1 MLFEIDEL
9 RRADALVR
17 RYFPPTPQY
26 VWPLL
31 GELVSDGQD
40 PVEVWVKHENHTP
53 TGTFK
58 LRGGLVY
65 LERRRRAG
73 QRVAIVLTGGNVD
86 MPVLAEVL
94 GGATPSAG

>member
-1 MLFEIDEL
+1 MLFEFEEL
-9 RRADALVR
+9 RWAQSLVR
-17 RYFPPTPQY
+17 RSFPPTPQY
-26 VWPLL
+26 AWPLL
-31 GELVSDGQD
+31 GEAVGEGQE